1 LYRILLFLAGYAR
14 KYKKEGINMRLK
26 LQEIKKCLKNDGE
39 VRIGDYEIVLDG
51 INEAEVIKNNEY
63 FSTFTNWAEL
73 EDFLIEEVLSV

>member
-1 LYRILLFLAGYAR
+1 
-14 KYKKEGINMRLK
+14 MRLK